1 MSVGMI
7 VLLVVVAALAG
18 LVVWLVKAGKWAQM
32 VTFLGEVRSELRK
45 VSFPSRDE
53 VIATTTVVVVFSFL
67 ISVYLSAA
75 DVLISKGLAWIF
87 EVFS

>member
-18 LVVWLVKAGKWAQM
+18 LVVWAVRSGQWEKTR
-32 VTFLGEVRSELRK
+32 TFLSEVRSEVRK

-53 VIATTTVVVVFSFL
+53 VIATTTVVLIFSFI
-67 ISVYLSAA
+67 ISVYLSIT
-75 DVLISKGLAWIF
+75 DVAISRGLAWIF
-87 EVFS
+87 GVFS

>member
-18 LVVWLVKAGKWAQM
+18 LVFWLIKAGKWAQM

-67 ISVYLSAA
+67 ISIYLSFT
-75 DVLISKGLAWIF
+75 DVLISRGLAWIF
-87 EVFS
+87 RVFS

>member
-1 MSVGMI
+1 MSLGTI
-7 VLLVVVAALAG
+7 ILLAVVAALAG
-18 LVVWLVKAGKWAQM
+18 LGFWVWKAGHWARM

-67 ISVYLSAA
+67 ISIYLSFT
-75 DVLISKGLAWIF
+75 DVLISRGLAWIF
-87 EVFS
+87 RVFS